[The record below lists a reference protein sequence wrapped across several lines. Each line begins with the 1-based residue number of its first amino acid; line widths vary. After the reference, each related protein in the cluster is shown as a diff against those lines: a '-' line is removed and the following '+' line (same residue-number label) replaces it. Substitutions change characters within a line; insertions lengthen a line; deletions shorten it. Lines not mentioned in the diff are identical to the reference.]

1 MANAKRIFGG
11 SDYFSIVPLVVE
23 RLTGRV
29 ALMTFSEP
37 YRKKIKELE
46 SNKKL
51 LKRIVAP
58 LDKFF
63 LDFGNDVI
71 KVCQGFVNSGVET
84 KVIKDI
90 KKKLSSAI
98 KDVEESGDS
107 KMMDKLEYLLVR
119 LGDSTSLNSTEGI
132 VFRYKG
138 RVCKLTGSFAVVNQI
153 VNIKRKT
160 SK

>member
-1 MANAKRIFGG
+1 MANAKRVFGYI
-11 SDYFSIVPLVVE
+11 DYSIITLAVE

-29 ALMTFSEP
+29 GLMAFPEP
-37 YRKKIKELE
+37 YRKSIKELE
-46 SNKKL
+46 STKKS

-71 KVCQGFVNSGVET
+71 KGCQGFVNPGVET

-107 KMMDKLEYLLVR
+107 NMMDKLEYLLVR